1 MIASRSKKNIQK
13 LLRRILL
20 HVSSH
25 TNKTTSGVRLFVQP
39 DDGIQPIVDAL
50 QAAKHSIHILI
61 FRFDRKEIE
70 QALVEAANRGVLVH
84 ALIAYTNTGGD
95 KNLRKFEMRLLEK
108 GITVAR
114 TADDLVRY
122 HGKMFIIDE
131 KELHLL
137 AFNFTH
143 MDISLSRSFSLRIT
157 EKNIVDEAMRLFE
170 ADTKRTEFKS
180 RVEDLVVS
188 PSNSREVLSSFIAG
202 AKKQLLMY
210 EMKVSDR
217 EFIRLLKERAADGVD
232 VRVIGRGGIKGAKI
246 PARSLPQ
253 RLHARAILRDGKAA
267 FLGSQSLR
275 KLELEARREIGV
287 VVHDTKVVSKMIKVF
302 EDDWKRSEPILVPD
316 EVEEVLDVPAKKVAK
331 KVAKEIEVKPVLE
344 KVLAK
349 ALNGKDAVSV
359 DPDEVAKTVRAA
371 LREEIHEA
379 VVEALKD
386 TAVES
391 QERESK

>member
-1 MIASRSKKNIQK
+1 MRKAPSKVK
-13 LLRRILL
+13 
-20 HVSSH
+20 V
-25 TNKTTSGVRLFVQP
+25 FVQP
-39 DDGIQPIVDAL
+39 DDGIQPIVEAL
-50 QAAKHSIHILI
+50 KSAKYSIHILI

-70 QALVEAANRGVLVH
+70 EALVEAAGRGVLVH

-131 KELHLL
+131 KELYLL

-143 MDISLSRSFSLRIT
+143 MDIDLSRSFGLRIT
-157 EKNIVDEAMRLFE
+157 EKKVVDEAMRLFE
-170 ADTKRTEFKS
+170 ADTKRTTFES
-180 RVEDLVVS
+180 RENDLVVS
-188 PSNSREVLSSFIAG
+188 PSNAREMLSSFISG

-232 VRVIGRGGIKGAKI
+232 VRILGRSGVKGAKI
-246 PARSLPQ
+246 PARSLPI
-253 RLHARAILRDGKAA
+253 RLHARAIFRDGKEA

-287 VVHDTKVVSKMIKVF
+287 IIHDSAATKKMIEVF
-302 EDDWKRSEPILVPD
+302 ETDWKRSEPIIETDDVQDALS
-316 EVEEVLDVPAKKVAK
+316 VPAKKVAK
-331 KVAKEIEVKPVLE
+331 KVAKEIAVKPIVEQVLSKMMDE
-344 KVLAK
+344 KHEENIDPGDVAESVRD
-349 ALNGKDAVSV
+349 ALK
-359 DPDEVAKTVRAA
+359 
-371 LREEIHEA
+371 EEIHEA
-379 VVEALKD
+379 VVDALKQA
-386 TAVES
+386 AVEENGDKGKKS
-391 QERESK
+391 NSKK